1 MCGTRIGG
9 NAMQDYIV
17 HYHTEA
23 GEPGN
28 IRVGTGDT
36 YETILDFID
45 EFLLDHPGY
54 KITKIEEE

>member
-1 MCGTRIGG
+1 
-9 NAMQDYIV
+9 MQDYIV

-23 GEPGN
+23 GELGN

-36 YETILDFID
+36 YETIQDFID

>member
-1 MCGTRIGG
+1 
-9 NAMQDYIV
+9 MQDYIV

-36 YETILDFID
+36 YDTVMDFID